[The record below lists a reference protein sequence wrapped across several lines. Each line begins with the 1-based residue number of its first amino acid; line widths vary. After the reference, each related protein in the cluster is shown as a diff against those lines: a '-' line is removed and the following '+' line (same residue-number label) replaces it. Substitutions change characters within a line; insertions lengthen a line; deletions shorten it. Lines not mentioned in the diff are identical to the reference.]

1 MSASP
6 DVLLGPSSGAVEF
19 TVGGSDA
26 FAFVPSK
33 VLGIAN
39 VTRVGVSGQASL
51 TLGEEPG
58 WHHAAS
64 GWAFC
69 ALCCSMHAGPLD
81 HLHCMSDNIHAWLI
95 NKVV

>member
-51 TLGEEPG
+51 TLEKSLVGITLLPG
-58 WHHAAS
+58 
-64 GWAFC
+64 
-69 ALCCSMHAGPLD
+69 GPSVLYAVP
-81 HLHCMSDNIHAWLI
+81 CMQGLLI
-95 NKVV
+95 TSIA